1 MKGLQSKVPG
11 GLTIG
16 SYVVCDDNSGAKVVQ
31 IIGVL
36 GVHTKRTRYPSV
48 GVGDVVIVA
57 VKKGAPEMKKKIER
71 AVVIRQKRPIRRASG
86 MRVEFE
92 DNAVALIDEAGLPKA
107 TEIKGAVAR
116 EVIERF
122 PKIAGVAS
130 AVV

>member
-1 MKGLQSKVPG
+1 MKGLQSKVPK

-16 SYVVCDDNSGAKVVQ
+16 SYVLCDDNSGAKVVQ

-36 GVHTKRTRYPSV
+36 GSHTKRTRYPSV

-57 VKKGAPEMKKKIER
+57 VKKGVPEMKKKIER
-71 AVVIRQKRPIRRASG
+71 AVVIRQKRPIRRAG
-86 MRVEFE
+86 GLRVEFE
-92 DNAVALIDEAGLPKA
+92 DNAVALIGEDGLPKA

-122 PKIAGVAS
+122 PKIAGISS